1 MVRRKF
7 VYNSKT
13 LRYEP
18 IKPSL
23 KSYLKNAGTILILSL
38 ILAFGFTWTYSMLFD
53 SPEEV
58 KLKNQNNK
66 LETQLYVYGQK
77 LDSIHFYLS
86 EVQQRDDE
94 LYRVLLGE
102 DPISKEIR
110 LAGIG
115 GSNSFRLDS
124 ESIISQLDMDKAKA
138 RVAVQRSS
146 LDELTYKANQLA
158 ADLESRPKITP
169 IRKSDIVRFTSG
181 FGFRTHPIYH
191 VRKFHEGIDITAR
204 KGTPV
209 YAASAGKVII
219 AGNMK
224 DGYGNKVVIDHG
236 NGYRTL
242 YAHLDKILVKWGQE
256 VNLAQQIGKVG
267 NTGGSVSPH
276 LHYEVQKNNYVID
289 PLPYLYSQFSDE
301 EFDELVALGN

>member
-23 KSYLKNAGTILILSL
+23 KSYLKNAGIILSL
-38 ILAFGFTWTYSMLFD
+38 SVVLAFCFIWTYSIFFD

-58 KLKNQNNK
+58 QLKNQNNK

-77 LDSIHFYLS
+77 LDSIHLYLS

-191 VRKFHEGIDITAR
+191 IRKFHEGIDITAR

-209 YAASAGKVII
+209 YAASAGKVMI

-242 YAHLDKILVKWGQE
+242 YAHLDKIFVKWGQE
-256 VNLAQQIGKVG
+256 VSLAQEIGKVG
-267 NTGGSVSPH
+267 NTGGSVSAH
-276 LHYEVQKNNYVID
+276 LHYEVQKDNFVTD

-301 EFDELVALGN
+301 EFDELIAKGN

>member
-1 MVRRKF
+1 MVKRKF

-23 KSYLKNAGTILILSL
+23 KSYLKNAGIILSL
-38 ILAFGFTWTYSMLFD
+38 SLVLAFGFTWTYSMLFD

-124 ESIISQLDMDKAKA
+124 ESIISQLDIDKAKA

-209 YAASAGKVII
+209 YAASSGKVII
-219 AGNMK
+219 SGNMK